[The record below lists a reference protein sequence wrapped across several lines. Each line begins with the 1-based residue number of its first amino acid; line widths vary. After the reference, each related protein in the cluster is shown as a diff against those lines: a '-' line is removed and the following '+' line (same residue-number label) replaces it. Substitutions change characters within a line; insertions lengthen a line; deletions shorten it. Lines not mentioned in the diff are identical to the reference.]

1 MKGKL
6 VGYHKRF
13 KSEVRPTEPYYAFI
27 FDHILLPI
35 QMFREHYDTEGEL
48 EKVVLG
54 DDRARR
60 N

>member
-1 MKGKL
+1 MGEL
-6 VGYHKRF
+6 VKYRKRY
-13 KSEVRPTEPYYAFI
+13 KSEVRPTEPFYAFI
-27 FDHILLPI
+27 FDHILLPV
-35 QMFREHYDTEGEL
+35 QMFKEHYDTDGEL